1 MDLRTKLSGFTLM
14 EALIVVA
21 IIAILSAIAFPSYQQ
36 HVRKGRRAEAMA
48 TLLDLQLKQEKW
60 RANNPTYG
68 TLVQINGG
76 SAPTSN
82 YYTFNVADLTATRYT
97 LTATPKGNQAN
108 DKESGTSCSPISI
121 NQSDDRL
128 PAVCWKKK

>member
-1 MDLRTKLSGFTLM
+1 MDLRTKLFGFTLM

-60 RANNPTYG
+60 RANDVDYG
-68 TLVQINGG
+68 TIAEINGG
-76 SAPTSN
+76 APTSN
-82 YYTFNVADLTATRYT
+82 YYTFDVADLTGTTYT
-97 LTATPKGNQAN
+97 LTATPKGDQAK